1 MIQFAFQA
9 FIFDFDGVIVDS
21 VDVKTLAFTRMFA
34 PFGPA
39 VVARVVEHHRLHG
52 GMNRMQKF
60 LHYHKEFLH
69 KYLDSMEL
77 EDLCRQF
84 SSLVMNEVI
93 SAPEIPGAQTFL
105 AKWYKEIPCFIVS
118 ATPQDELHD
127 ILERRG
133 LLHYFREIKGAPADK
148 CTNLGNIL
156 SSSALEPGS
165 CLYFGDAYGD
175 YEAAKTFS
183 VNFWGILPGP
193 DAPLFSQ
200 LDHSIVWSRNF
211 LDDRLGLTGAPVFT
225 QSKGYLAQ

>member
-1 MIQFAFQA
+1 MSQYTFQA

-21 VDVKTLAFTRMFA
+21 VDVKTLAFARMYET
-34 PFGPA
+34 FGPG
-39 VVARVVEHHRLHG
+39 VVAKVVEHHRLHG

-69 KYLDSMEL
+69 KALDNIAL

-93 SAPEIPGAQTFL
+93 SAPEIPGAKTFL
-105 AKWYKEIPCFIVS
+105 ETWHKEIPCFIVS
-118 ATPQDELHD
+118 ATPQDELHE
-127 ILERRG
+127 IVERRG
-133 LLHYFREIKGAPADK
+133 LVHYFREIRGAPADK
-148 CTNLGNIL
+148 CKNLQDIL
-156 SSSALEPGS
+156 NSYTLQPKA

-175 YEAAKTFS
+175 YDAARSLS

-200 LDHSIVWSRNF
+200 INDQIVWSKNF
-211 LDDRLGLTGAPVFT
+211 CDDRLFLTNSLQF
-225 QSKGYLAQ
+225 S